1 MQIISVYYVPKSR
14 VTLFLSDL
22 TLGVNESVS
31 SSRLNADAR
40 CASEHKGLGWMPFPP

>member
-1 MQIISVYYVPKSR
+1 MSEPDVTRRVQTRSRCLLRNVPKSR

-31 SSRLNADAR
+31 SSRLDAEAR
-40 CASEHKGLGWMPFPP
+40 